1 MAALLQLQPNLEV
14 CGEAG
19 DGAAALSALQTI
31 KPDLILLDLSLPDR
45 QGLELIKDILALHP
59 EVLVMVVSM
68 HDEKLYAERA
78 LHAGAKGYLMKDE
91 GGAKLLE
98 AISRVLARSIY
109 VSPAMANRIIDVFSG
124 ARPHHTDT
132 TIAALTDREFEVFG
146 LLGQGLT
153 TQEIG
158 VQLKLSPKTVESHRL
173 HIREK
178 LRLKSGPEL
187 IKQAVRWS
195 GAQGLL

>member
-1 MAALLQLQPNLEV
+1 
-14 CGEAG
+14 
-19 DGAAALSALQTI
+19 
-31 KPDLILLDLSLPDR
+31 
-45 QGLELIKDILALHP
+45 
-59 EVLVMVVSM
+59 MVVSM
-68 HDEKLYAERA
+68 HDEQLYAERA
-78 LHAGAKGYLMKDE
+78 LHAGARGYMMKDE
-91 GGAKLLE
+91 AGAKLLE
-98 AISRVLARSIY
+98 AIDRVLAGSVY
-109 VSPAMANRIIDVFSG
+109 VSSAMSKRIIDVFSG

-132 TIAALTDREFEVFG
+132 TIAALTDREFEVFE

-158 VQLKLSPKTVESHRL
+158 VQLRLSPKTVESHRL

-178 LRLKSGPEL
+178 LKVKTGPEL